1 MSITDLDHCFE
12 ISVQCASGCEIF
24 LNDSVDK
31 VLKIIFFR
39 RISLGK

>member
-1 MSITDLDHCFE
+1 MSITDSNHCFE
-12 ISVQCASGCEIF
+12 ISMQCASGCELF

-31 VLKIIFFR
+31 VLKIIFH